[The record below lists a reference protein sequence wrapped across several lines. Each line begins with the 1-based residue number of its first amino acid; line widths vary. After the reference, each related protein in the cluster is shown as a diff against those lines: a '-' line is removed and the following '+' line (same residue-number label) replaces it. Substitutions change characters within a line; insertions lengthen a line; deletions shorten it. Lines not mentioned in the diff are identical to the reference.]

1 MPTTYTAYVAENTAT
16 RERLKA
22 LVARLSDDDLRRPL
36 EEGWTVGATLAHIA
50 FWDQRAL
57 RLLEKWE
64 RQGVSPSPLPAD
76 VDAINDAM
84 RALCLAI
91 PPRAAA
97 ELMIETAEAID
108 RKIEQISPELAA
120 AVQAGGNHVSFKRF
134 HHRLEHLEQLEGM
147 FAGA

>member
-1 MPTTYTAYVAENTAT
+1 MREETMPTTDTAYVAENTAT

-91 PPRAAA
+91 PPR
-97 ELMIETAEAID
+97 
-108 RKIEQISPELAA
+108 
-120 AVQAGGNHVSFKRF
+120 QAGGNHVSCKRF